1 MGTLHLQGAY
11 GVEQNY
17 ELAREYFALAAEQG
31 DLGGLTNMGFL
42 YAKVPHLPPSA
53 RATFFF
59 FFAPI
64 FL

>member
-31 DLGGLTNMGFL
+31 DLGGLTNLGFL
-42 YAKVPHLPPSA
+42 YAKASHLPPSA
-53 RATFFF
+53 RATKKKVG
-59 FFAPI
+59 A
-64 FL
+64 

>member
-42 YAKVPHLPPSA
+42 YAKVPPP
-53 RATFFF
+53 TFCTRHKKESVG
-59 FFAPI
+59 A
-64 FL
+64 